1 MQHPLTVAVV
11 TLVLRNRKPWDNH
24 CLVQLK
30 TQMGVLHPWEGSELP
45 SKEQQEGERDFA
57 GPPNSPDQ
65 RAERMKG
72 SQELPI
78 TLTTKTYDKAL
89 MSVPGRSWECAKEST
104 SESGHV
110 SNLGVYETGK
120 GRVRVHGENPM
131 TKAWSQDS
139 DEPFLHLPALSGSC
153 PLCAACA
160 GRKEEAIAGQGW
172 MGVVALGLEMLS
184 SDGLGDGH
192 GHT

>member
-1 MQHPLTVAVV
+1 
-11 TLVLRNRKPWDNH
+11 
-24 CLVQLK
+24 
-30 TQMGVLHPWEGSELP
+30 
-45 SKEQQEGERDFA
+45 
-57 GPPNSPDQ
+57 
-65 RAERMKG
+65 MKG

-104 SESGHV
+104 SESRHV

-120 GRVRVHGENPM
+120 GRVGVHGENSV
-131 TKAWSQDS
+131 TKAWGRDS
-139 DEPFLHLPALSGSC
+139 DRPFLNLPALPGAC

-160 GRKEEAIAGQGW
+160 GGKEHAIAGQGW
-172 MGVVALGLEMLS
+172 MGVVVLGLKMLS
-184 SDGLGDGH
+184 SDGLGDGG

>member
-1 MQHPLTVAVV
+1 
-11 TLVLRNRKPWDNH
+11 
-24 CLVQLK
+24 
-30 TQMGVLHPWEGSELP
+30 
-45 SKEQQEGERDFA
+45 
-57 GPPNSPDQ
+57 
-65 RAERMKG
+65 MKG

-110 SNLGVYETGK
+110 LNLGVYETGK

-131 TKAWSQDS
+131 TKAWGQGS
-139 DEPFLHLPALSGSC
+139 DGPFLDLPALSGSC

-160 GRKEEAIAGQGW
+160 GGKEEAIAGQGW
-172 MGVVALGLEMLS
+172 MGVVVLGLGMLS
-184 SDGLGDGH
+184 RNGLGDGDGYTWH
-192 GHT
+192 LLQPLL